1 MVKPCWFPCPQSRF
15 FYDGDFSLSNLK
27 IYLNFDKELSMETN
41 DNVTQELNFNKPVE
55 LEPVNNIIDDKQR
68 NSSAKQ
74 KLKSAENKLN
84 GKGRTSSQLSLPD
97 DPENVPIVLDAI
109 TAEPEVELLSMEY
122 MELILGKKKVDKAV
136 KEKALDF
143 INKTIQGENPA
154 VAEYFR
160 NTCINV
166 MDSMF
171 GSGSRIN
178 LQDYLNAAL
187 FVTYRSM
194 GDTKTRA
201 YTKVFPDRVQ
211 RMQREGQSMAHL
223 NSYADIYSKNQC
235 VVDIQAKMLLPTHIV
250 CHDLF
255 YEAMRVTADIMN
267 DTKVSPKVRV
277 EAANNIMSHTKQP
290 EIKKQ
295 ELDIRINESNE
306 IEQLKDALFNLSER
320 QRNNIIEGDFSV
332 VDVINQNIYVEHKDD

>member
-1 MVKPCWFPCPQSRF
+1 MS
-15 FYDGDFSLSNLK
+15 
-27 IYLNFDKELSMETN
+27 
-41 DNVTQELNFNKPVE
+41 TQEINFNSPVE
-55 LEPVNNIIDDKQR
+55 LEPINNLIDPKQR

-74 KLKSAENKLN
+74 KLKSAENKLK
-84 GKGRTSSQLSLPD
+84 GKGRANSQLSLPAE
-97 DPENVPIVLDAI
+97 PEDTPVNLDAI
-109 TAEPEVELLSMEY
+109 IAEPEIEPLTMEY
-122 MELILGKKKVDKAV
+122 MNLVLGKKKVDKPV
-136 KEKALDF
+136 KEKALEF
-143 INKTIQGENPA
+143 INSTIRGNNPA

-166 MDSMF
+166 MDSMY
-171 GSGSRIN
+171 GNGSRIN

-187 FVTYRSM
+187 FVTYRNM
-194 GDTKTRA
+194 GDTKVKA

-235 VVDIQAKMLLPTHIV
+235 VVDIQAKMLLPTHIM

-267 DTKVSPKVRV
+267 DDKVSPKVRV

-295 ELDIRINESNE
+295 ELDIKINESNE
-306 IEQLKDALFNLSER
+306 IEQLKQALFELSSR
-320 QRNNIIEGDFSV
+320 QREDIIEGSYSV
-332 VDVINQNIYVEHKDD
+332 VDVINQNIYIEDKDEENS